1 MMSVP
6 AEGAER
12 LAEILREIFALSEP
26 NRPNR
31 SKSTAADEPIE
42 IRVYDEAGNVIETH
56 EHAGGFQS
64 VVILVFFE
72 RPSHDAHVHNSR

>member
-31 SKSTAADEPIE
+31 SKSTAE

-56 EHAGGFQS
+56 EQAGEFK
-64 VVILVFFE
+64 E
-72 RPSHDAHVHNSR
+72 P

>member
-12 LAEILREIFALSEP
+12 LAEILREVFALSEP

-31 SKSTAADEPIE
+31 SKSTAADDPIE
-42 IRVYDEAGNVIETH
+42 IRVYDDSGNVIETP
-56 EHAGGFQS
+56 EHKGD
-64 VVILVFFE
+64 FFK
-72 RPSHDAHVHNSR
+72 VW

>member
-31 SKSTAADEPIE
+31 SKSTAADDPIE
-42 IRVYDEAGNVIETH
+42 IRAYDEAGNVLDTH
-56 EHAGGFQS
+56 EQAGEFKRAVSGAKQKAAT
-64 VVILVFFE
+64 
-72 RPSHDAHVHNSR
+72 R

>member
-31 SKSTAADEPIE
+31 SKSTAADDPVV
-42 IRVYDEAGNVIETH
+42 IRVYDDAGNVIETH
-56 EHAGGFQS
+56 EQASDFK
-64 VVILVFFE
+64 E
-72 RPSHDAHVHNSR
+72 W

>member
-31 SKSTAADEPIE
+31 SKSTAADDPIE
-42 IRVYDEAGNVIETH
+42 IGVYDAGGNVIETH
-56 EHAGGFQS
+56 EHKGDFK
-64 VVILVFFE
+64 E
-72 RPSHDAHVHNSR
+72 P

>member
-1 MMSVP
+1 MMSVR

-31 SKSTAADEPIE
+31 SKSTAADDPIE
-42 IRVYDEAGNVIETH
+42 IRVYDQAGNVIETD
-56 EHAGGFQS
+56 EHAGEF
-64 VVILVFFE
+64 
-72 RPSHDAHVHNSR
+72 RK

>member
-12 LAEILREIFALSEP
+12 LSEIRREIFALSES
-26 NRPNR
+26 NLPNR
-31 SKSTAADEPIE
+31 STSTAADDPIE

-56 EHAGGFQS
+56 EHKGDFR
-64 VVILVFFE
+64 E
-72 RPSHDAHVHNSR
+72 W

>member
-6 AEGAER
+6 AEGAEH

-31 SKSTAADEPIE
+31 SKSTAADDPIE
-42 IRVYDEAGNVIETH
+42 IRVYDEAGDVIETH
-56 EHAGGFQS
+56 EQAGEFKGW
-64 VVILVFFE
+64 
-72 RPSHDAHVHNSR
+72 

>member
-12 LAEILREIFALSEP
+12 LSEILREIFALSEP

-31 SKSTAADEPIE
+31 SKSTAAEDPIE
-42 IRVYDEAGNVIETH
+42 IRVFDETGNVIETH
-56 EHAGGFQS
+56 EHKGDFK
-64 VVILVFFE
+64 E
-72 RPSHDAHVHNSR
+72 W

>member
-6 AEGAER
+6 AEGAKR

-31 SKSTAADEPIE
+31 SKSTAADDPIE
-42 IRVYDEAGNVIETH
+42 IRVCDEAGNVIETH
-56 EHAGGFQS
+56 EHKGDFK
-64 VVILVFFE
+64 E
-72 RPSHDAHVHNSR
+72 W